1 MKDKLKAMKRKSG
14 KWHDILPIA
23 VVWSVIL
30 SWTVFLIGA
39 TPLERGFLSL
49 FTKDEETLEF
59 LGLYFGF
66 IKIWIVF
73 VLLFLIKYNR
83 PMLSQLALSK
93 GGNTIPNALIG
104 FILGFVANAACIL
117 FSALMGDIKLS
128 YRGFNPVLFLM
139 FFIAVFIQCGGE
151 EIIDRLY
158 LYQKLRRRYSLPVI
172 AIVGSSAAFILNHL
186 FAPGF
191 SILPALMIGGCG
203 VLFSLFVYYYD
214 SFWAAIMFHTAW
226 NFSQSIFFGLPNSGI
241 VSSFSVFTIDVESAK
256 NGFFYDT
263 VFGVEGSI
271 GAVLIFVILSAI
283 IVWINRGKS
292 EKNDLWKDAQI

>member
-1 MKDKLKAMKRKSG
+1 MVKEKLKAMKRKTG

-39 TPLERGFLSL
+39 TPLEKGFLSL
-49 FTKDEETLEF
+49 FTKDEDTLEF
-59 LGLYFGF
+59 LGLYFSF

-83 PMLSQLALSK
+83 PMLSQLALTK
-93 GGNTIPNALIG
+93 GGNTISNALFG
-104 FILGFVANAACIL
+104 FILGFLANAVCI
-117 FSALMGDIKLS
+117 FASALMGDIKLS
-128 YRGFNPVLFLM
+128 YRGFNPILFVV
-139 FFIAVFIQCGGE
+139 FFISVFIQCGGE

-158 LYQKLRRRYSLPVI
+158 LYQKLRRRYTFPAVAI
-172 AIVGSSAAFILNHL
+172 AGSSAAFILNHL

-191 SILPALMIGGCG
+191 SILPAFMIGGCG
-203 VLFSLFVYYYD
+203 VLFALLVYYYD

-241 VSSFSVFTIDVESAK
+241 VSSFSVFTIDVESAR

-263 VFGVEGSI
+263 EFGVEGSI
-271 GAVLIFVILSAI
+271 GAVLIFVILSI
-283 IVWINRGKS
+283 TVILINRGKG
-292 EKNDLWKDAQI
+292 EKNDLWK